1 MDIFSCIEILGGLA
15 LFLFGMYEMSAG
27 LEKVSGG
34 TLEKTLEKF
43 TSNIFKALLLGMV
56 VTAIIQSSSA
66 TTVLVIGLVNSRLLK
81 LRQAIGVMMGANIGT
96 TITGQITRLID
107 LDSSNVG
114 PVLKFFSPQILAPFV
129 AIIGIF
135 LIMACKSKKKKIV
148 GQIAMGFSV
157 LFTGLISMSSSVA
170 PLAQSETFLNI
181 LSSFSQIPILGLLAG
196 MIVTAIIQS
205 SSASVGMLQA
215 LSATGALT
223 FSATYPIILGQN
235 IGTCI
240 TSVISSIG
248 TSKNAKRAAAVHVY
262 FNIIGSVI
270 FMIGLFTIHS
280 SGLISHLWNETVN
293 SGMIAN
299 FHTIFNVVTSIIL
312 IPFAGVLEKLAI
324 LTIRDKK
331 QQGEDDDD
339 EDVKQIALDDR
350 FLVTPS
356 LAINQCTINV
366 LAMGKLAFK
375 NYRISMKMMRDF
387 SAKKVAKIRER
398 ENTIDRIE
406 DAVGNYMVKL
416 NKYGLPENDS
426 KQMTY
431 LLHLIPEF
439 ERIGDHAINL
449 LEITEQL
456 KADKLSFS
464 DSAKEDLKLI
474 GSAVSEIAELTCAAV
489 ENQDIEL
496 ARKVEP
502 LEDTIDHLQETLKH
516 HHIERIKTGKCHVET
531 GILFLDVLSNLE
543 RIADQ
548 CSNIAVYTIGILT
561 KAELLHHEYVE
572 KLHNST
578 DPLYIDNA
586 KNYEKK
592 YLGKL

>member
-15 LFLFGMYEMSAG
+15 LFLFGMHEMSAG

-43 TSNIFKALLLGMV
+43 TSNIFKALLLGIV
-56 VTAIIQSSSA
+56 VTSIIQSSSA
-66 TTVLVIGLVNSRLLK
+66 TTVLVIGLVNSRLLN

-114 PVLKFFSPQILAPFV
+114 PILKFCTPQVLAPFV

-157 LFTGLISMSSSVA
+157 LFTGLISMSNSVA
-170 PLAQSETFLNI
+170 PLAKSETFLNI
-181 LSSFSQIPILGLLAG
+181 LSSFSNIPILGLLAG

-235 IGTCI
+235 IGTCV

-280 SGLISHLWNETVN
+280 FGLLSHLWNETVN
-293 SGMIAN
+293 SGIIAN
-299 FHTIFNVVTSIIL
+299 FHTIFNVVTSLIL
-312 IPFAGVLEKLAI
+312 IPFAWLLEKLAI

-331 QQGEDDDD
+331 HPSEDDDD
-339 EDVKQIALDDR
+339 DVKQIALDDR

-356 LAINQCTINV
+356 LAINQCSTNV

-426 KQMTY
+426 KHMTY

-449 LEITEQL
+449 LEIAEHL

-474 GSAVSEIAELTCAAV
+474 GSAVSEIAELACSAV
-489 ENQDIEL
+489 ENQDIE
-496 ARKVEP
+496 AAQKVEP
-502 LEDTIDHLQETLKH
+502 LEDTIDHLQEDLKH
-516 HHIERIKTGKCHVET
+516 RHIERIKTGKCRVET
-531 GILFLDVLSNLE
+531 GILFLDILSNLE

-572 KLHNST
+572 KIHTST
-578 DPLYIDNA
+578 DPLYRDNA
-586 KNYEKK
+586 KIYEKK